1 MRFTYS
7 DLNLELILSYES
19 PTVLIIENTPLF
31 SAITADLW
39 EQAYGI
45 PGNIVLS
52 ENNEQLK
59 PEKVSTVIINPFS
72 INYNEKRILNAAYK
86 ELCDIANDN
95 FFEKIA
101 ETNSKIISILDS
113 IEKSVD
119 FPVIY
124 DIDLDFKNLLKAYN
138 VKIDDQNSN
147 LLDRIVSYIKLLHRI
162 CNISLFIFINLKSFF
177 TDEQLGALYKE
188 TLYENIILLDIE
200 SSDPDFHLSQENY
213 IIIDRDLCI
222 INP

>member
-7 DLNLELILSYES
+7 DLNLELILSCES
-19 PTVLIIENTPLF
+19 PTVLIIENRPLF

-39 EQAYGI
+39 DQACGI
-45 PGNIVLS
+45 PGNIILS

-86 ELCDIANDN
+86 ELSDIANDI

-124 DIDLDFKNLLKAYN
+124 DIDLDFKSLLKAYN

-147 LLDRIVSYIKLLHRI
+147 LLDRIVSYTKLLHRI

-177 TDEQLGALYKE
+177 TDEQLNALYKE
-188 TLYENIILLDIE
+188 MLYENVILLDIE
-200 SSDPDFHLSQENY
+200 SSDSNYHLSQENY
-213 IIIDRDLCI
+213 VIIDKDLCI